1 MTASKPRRSGTM
13 FDKRKYGGTAQA
25 IARVLRLKKNQIVL
39 PKPPGLPKNVP
50 ARPNEGKPK
59 F

>member
-1 MTASKPRRSGTM
+1 MSASKPRKSGTL
-13 FDKRKYGGTAQA
+13 FDKAKYGSTAQA
-25 IARVLRLKKNQIVL
+25 IARVLRSKKNQIIV
-39 PKPPGLPKNVP
+39 PKPPGLPKGVP